1 MVEAAVPEHV
11 SDVRHHGGHVAG
23 RVGAK
28 SIHLQRTIV
37 EADLRVLHLAALLHL
52 LLDLGRH
59 RRLPRSCFAVRIP
72 LRFVMFGQMI
82 GDCTGC

>member
-28 SIHLQRTIV
+28 SIHLQRKKV
-37 EADLRVLHLAALLHL
+37 KD
-52 LLDLGRH
+52 
-59 RRLPRSCFAVRIP
+59 
-72 LRFVMFGQMI
+72 GQSDTTQNI
-82 GDCTGC
+82 YL